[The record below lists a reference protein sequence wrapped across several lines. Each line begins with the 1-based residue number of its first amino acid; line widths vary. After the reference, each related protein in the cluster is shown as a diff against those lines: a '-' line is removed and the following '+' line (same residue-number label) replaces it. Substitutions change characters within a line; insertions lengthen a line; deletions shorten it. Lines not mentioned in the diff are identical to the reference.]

1 MKFLVYVLYLE
12 IYNEEIR
19 DFFGKDYKF
28 KLELKEYFER
38 GVYVKDFI
46 MYFVYSVFEM
56 EKVMDFGSKNWLV
69 GVIFMN
75 VDLLRLYLIFTINIE
90 IMEIVDESGEYIRV
104 GKFNF
109 VDLVGSER

>member
-1 MKFLVYVLYLE
+1 ME

-19 DFFGKDYKF
+19 DFFGKDYKI
-28 KLELKEYFER
+28 KLEFKEYFDR

-46 MYFVYSVFEM
+46 MNFVNSVFEM
-56 EKVMDFGSKNWLV
+56 EKVMDFGSKNRLV
-69 GVIFMN
+69 GVILMN
-75 VDLLRLYLIFTINIE
+75 VDSLRFYLIFIINIE
-90 IMEIVDESGEYIRV
+90 IMETVDEKGDYIRV